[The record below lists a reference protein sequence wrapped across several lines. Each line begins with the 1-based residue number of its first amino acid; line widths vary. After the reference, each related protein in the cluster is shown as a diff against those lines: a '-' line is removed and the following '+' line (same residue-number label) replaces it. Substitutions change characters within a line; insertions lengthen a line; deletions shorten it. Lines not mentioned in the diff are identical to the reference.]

1 MSLEQIINNNENKI
15 IFLKAILLGITYGKK
30 ENPDYYKE
38 NIEKEI
44 ENLNNLYQKE
54 KNIKDVQHVNVLKN
68 IEKEIINDDFNN
80 NLINNNNNQQN
91 IDKKI
96 LYKYTNILK
105 NLENQKQY
113 TINLIQTLSANHYG
127 YNYSK
132 INLLKTN
139 LQFINNEIEKNKN
152 LFKKDIIQKDIIQ
165 KNINRN
171 IDKEFSNHKYF
182 NNLNKFNNDN
192 IHNKINRISPAINF
206 SAKNTNIIKKS
217 NINNN
222 LEKELEYTLDNLSRL
237 LIN

>member
-44 ENLNNLYQKE
+44 ENLNNLYEKE
-54 KNIKDVQHVNVLKN
+54 KNIKNVQLVNVVKN
-68 IEKEIINDDFNN
+68 IEKEIINEDVNN
-80 NLINNNNNQQN
+80 NLINNNNQQN

-96 LYKYTNILK
+96 LYKYTNTLK

-152 LFKKDIIQKDIIQ
+152 LFKKDIIQK
-165 KNINRN
+165 NINKN
-171 IDKEFSNHKYF
+171 IDKEFSNPKYF
-182 NNLNKFNNDN
+182 NNLNKFNNDNIHNN

>member
-44 ENLNNLYQKE
+44 ENLNNLYEKE
-54 KNIKDVQHVNVLKN
+54 KNVKNIQPVNFVKN
-68 IEKEIINDDFNN
+68 IEKEVINEDINN
-80 NLINNNNNQQN
+80 NLVNNNNQQN

-96 LYKYTNILK
+96 LYKYTNTLK

-152 LFKKDIIQKDIIQ
+152 LFKKDIIQK
-165 KNINRN
+165 NINKN
-171 IDKEFSNHKYF
+171 IDKEFSNPKYF
-182 NNLNKFNNDN
+182 NNLNNLNKFNNDN

>member
-15 IFLKAILLGITYGKK
+15 IFLRAILLGITYGKK
-30 ENPDYYKE
+30 ENSDYYKE

-44 ENLNNLYQKE
+44 ENLNNLYQKD
-54 KNIKDVQHVNVLKN
+54 KNIKDVQNIQNVEN
-68 IEKEIINDDFNN
+68 IQKETINEYINNNLINN
-80 NLINNNNNQQN
+80 NLINNNNEQN

-96 LYKYTNILK
+96 LYKYSNILK

-152 LFKKDIIQKDIIQ
+152 LFKKDIMQKSM
-165 KNINRN
+165 N
-171 IDKEFSNHKYF
+171 IDKELNNPKYF
-182 NNLNKFNNDN
+182 NNLNKFNNNN
-192 IHNKINRISPAINF
+192 IQNKINRISPAINF